1 MYKKIEELYK
11 KHSPYNLVRK
21 DMFIIYL
28 VGVVISLVF
37 NFYNNYILMIITMLI
52 MLFSII
58 KRCEKIL
65 KTKLY
70 ISLNTKNKNEKK
82 LKDIINDKEKD
93 LFKKYVQKENL
104 YNEKSI
110 LCILEHYRTLFK
122 NKITSSEI
130 LTILSIILPI
140 PLSFIKDGEFD
151 INGLVTV
158 IPYLICFA
166 IVIFT
171 CYFAFRNF
179 LEMKKMF
186 KGEDGMYERLEVI
199 FSELYIESLKEKD
212 TPKKKTIKIRNKKS
226 KNTLPEGA
234 LKRQKQIKNP

>member
-1 MYKKIEELYK
+1 MYKKIEWLYK

-21 DMFIIYL
+21 DMLIIYL
-28 VGVVISLVF
+28 VGVIISLIF

-52 MLFSII
+52 MLFLII

-65 KTKLY
+65 KIKLH

-93 LFKKYVQKENL
+93 MFKKYTQKEKL
-104 YNEKSI
+104 YNEESI

-151 INGLVTV
+151 TKSLATA

-179 LEMKKMF
+179 MEIKKMF
-186 KGEDGMYERLEVI
+186 KGEDGMIERLEEI
-199 FSELYIESLKEKD
+199 FSELYIECVNDAKQSKLV
-212 TPKKKTIKIRNKKS
+212 TKKKVKKQKKNIHS
-226 KNTLPEGA
+226 KVVP
-234 LKRQKQIKNP
+234 KRQK

>member
-1 MYKKIEELYK
+1 MQ
-11 KHSPYNLVRK
+11 
-21 DMFIIYL
+21 
-28 VGVVISLVF
+28 
-37 NFYNNYILMIITMLI
+37 
-52 MLFSII
+52 
-58 KRCEKIL
+58 
-65 KTKLY
+65 
-70 ISLNTKNKNEKK
+70 
-82 LKDIINDKEKD
+82 KEK
-93 LFKKYVQKENL
+93 L

-151 INGLVTV
+151 IKGLVTA

-179 LEMKKMF
+179 IEMKKIF
-186 KGEDGMYERLEVI
+186 KGEDGMVERIEEI
-199 FSELYIESLKEKD
+199 FSELYIECVNDVEQSKLS
-212 TPKKKTIKIRNKKS
+212 TKKKVKKT
-226 KNTLPEGA
+226 KKERPEGVP
-234 LKRQKQIKNP
+234 KRQKQIKNP

>member
-21 DMFIIYL
+21 DMFIIYSA
-28 VGVVISLVF
+28 GVVTSLVF

-52 MLFSII
+52 MLLLII

-65 KTKLY
+65 KTKLH

-82 LKDIINDKEKD
+82 LKDIINDKEKE
-93 LFKKYVQKENL
+93 LFKKYAQKEKL

-151 INGLVTV
+151 IKGLVTA

-179 LEMKKMF
+179 IEMEKIF
-186 KGEDGMYERLEVI
+186 KGEDGMVERIEEI
-199 FSELYIESLKEKD
+199 FSELYIECVNDVEQSKLI
-212 TPKKKTIKIRNKKS
+212 TKKKVKKT
-226 KNTLPEGA
+226 KKERPEGA
-234 LKRQKQIKNP
+234 PKRQKQIKNP

>member
-28 VGVVISLVF
+28 IGIILSLVF
-37 NFYNNYILMIITMLI
+37 NFYDNYILMIITMLI
-52 MLFSII
+52 MVFLII

-65 KTKLY
+65 KTKLH
-70 ISLNTKNKNEKK
+70 INLNSKNKNEKK
-82 LKDIINDKEKD
+82 LKDIINEKEKE
-93 LFKKYVQKENL
+93 LFKKYAQKENL
-104 YNEKSI
+104 YSEKSI
-110 LCILEHYRTLFK
+110 ICILEHYRKLFK

-140 PLSFIKDGEFD
+140 SLSFIKDGKFD
-151 INGLVTV
+151 IKGLVTA

-166 IVIFT
+166 IVIFI

-179 LEMKKMF
+179 IEMKEMF
-186 KGEDGMYERLEVI
+186 KGEDGMVERLEEI
-199 FSELYIESLKEKD
+199 FSELYIECVNDAKQSKLV
-212 TPKKKTIKIRNKKS
+212 TKKKVKKIKKEH
-226 KNTLPEGA
+226 PEGA
-234 LKRQKQIKNP
+234 QKRQK

>member
-28 VGVVISLVF
+28 ICVIISLVF

-52 MLFSII
+52 MLFLII

-65 KTKLY
+65 KTKLH
-70 ISLNTKNKNEKK
+70 IGLNTKNKDEKK
-82 LKDIINDKEKD
+82 LKDIVNDKEKE
-93 LFKKYVQKENL
+93 LFKKYVKKEKL

-140 PLSFIKDGEFD
+140 PLSFIKDGDFD
-151 INGLVTV
+151 IKGLVTA

-179 LEMKKMF
+179 IEIKKMF
-186 KGEDGMYERLEVI
+186 KGEDGMVERLEEI
-199 FSELYIESLKEKD
+199 FSELYIECVDHEKQ
-212 TPKKKTIKIRNKKS
+212 TNLLTKKKVEKS
-226 KNTLPEGA
+226 KKEHPEGKQ
-234 LKRQKQIKNP
+234 KRQK

>member
-11 KHSPYNLVRK
+11 KHSPYNLVIK

-28 VGVVISLVF
+28 IGVVISLVF

-52 MLFSII
+52 MLSLII
-58 KRCEKIL
+58 KKCEKTL
-65 KTKLY
+65 KTKLR
-70 ISLNTKNKNEKK
+70 ISLSTKNKNEKK
-82 LKDIINDKEKD
+82 LKDIINDKEKE

-140 PLSFIKDGEFD
+140 PLSFIKGGEFD

-158 IPYLICFA
+158 TPYLICFA

-179 LEMKKMF
+179 IEMKKMF
-186 KGEDGMYERLEVI
+186 KGEDGMVERLEEI
-199 FSELYIESLKEKD
+199 FSELYIECVNDAKQSELI
-212 TPKKKTIKIRNKKS
+212 TKKKVKKT
-226 KNTLPEGA
+226 KKEHPEGVP
-234 LKRQKQIKNP
+234 KRQK